1 LTPDDIKTLIEQSLD
16 ADKADD
22 ITTINLA
29 GQSALADYII
39 IASGTS
45 SRHVAGMAE
54 KLKDRLNTRGI
65 KRVKMEGR
73 AQSDWVAIDAGD
85 VIVHLFRPEVRAMQR
100 EEHQKLFAAV
110 QDNAFLIALDE
121 RGKTLSSPEF
131 SDKIEQCRLNNVPLL
146 QIMIGGA
153 NGLSEEIRSRA
164 NLTLSF
170 GKQTWPHMM
179 VRVMIMEQLYRAQ
192 QIHAGHPYHKA

>member
-1 LTPDDIKTLIEQSLD
+1 MTPDDIKTLIEQSLD

-85 VIVHLFRPEVRAMQR
+85 VIVHLFRPEVREFYNLEKMWSGAHM
-100 EEHQKLFAAV
+100 
-110 QDNAFLIALDE
+110 
-121 RGKTLSSPEF
+121 SSVDSNPTG
-131 SDKIEQCRLNNVPLL
+131 
-146 QIMIGGA
+146 QITA
-153 NGLSEEIRSRA
+153 
-164 NLTLSF
+164 
-170 GKQTWPHMM
+170 
-179 VRVMIMEQLYRAQ
+179 
-192 QIHAGHPYHKA
+192 